1 MTLGISRPGDTP
13 NTRPAIPKRPSGS
26 LAGRRVSQG
35 EAKRTPAPPSDNS
48 IRKSISRFFSGLSEK
63 FASLKASVIR
73 LLFRDNE
80 VPTPPHAE
88 QQPSNATIHETGRD
102 TSADPTGKTTDL
114 AAKGPDDLFIPPEM
128 NFHFDNKAKE
138 SCFDILIDDP
148 QMQQHAYEVMERALS
163 NNPLHQKKDRTPNFT
178 IKSVAIEN
186 GIQIRIQQ
194 PKNIPRGGRLGELY
208 GGAIPLD
215 QYFDLVAA
223 MHLKRSEMVK
233 YLENDY
239 LIDVLI
245 SGNITVSKDSGQ
257 IFPSND
263 KFKAFNE
270 AAILCYYLAKIGKDR
285 LASQLF
291 VDLKYNTDWQKVS
304 DCDKQINIVKVLESD
319 LSRLKVDIP
328 QVSGEK
334 ERELPAP
341 LRPQ

>member
-1 MTLGISRPGDTP
+1 
-13 NTRPAIPKRPSGS
+13 
-26 LAGRRVSQG
+26 
-35 EAKRTPAPPSDNS
+35 
-48 IRKSISRFFSGLSEK
+48 
-63 FASLKASVIR
+63 
-73 LLFRDNE
+73 
-80 VPTPPHAE
+80 
-88 QQPSNATIHETGRD
+88 
-102 TSADPTGKTTDL
+102 
-114 AAKGPDDLFIPPEM
+114 
-128 NFHFDNKAKE
+128 
-138 SCFDILIDDP
+138 
-148 QMQQHAYEVMERALS
+148 MERALS
-163 NNPLHQKKDRTPNFT
+163 NNPKHQRKDRKPNFT
-178 IKSVAIEN
+178 IKSVPIEN

-194 PKNIPRGGRLGELY
+194 PKNIPPGGRLGELY
-208 GGAIPLD
+208 GGAILLD

-239 LIDVLI
+239 LINVLI

-319 LSRLKVDIP
+319 LSRLEVKIP
-328 QVSGEK
+328 AVEGSW
-334 ERELPAP
+334 LPPP
-341 LRPQ
+341 LRSQ

>member
-1 MTLGISRPGDTP
+1 MTLRTSRSSGDYATVQARSP
-13 NTRPAIPKRPSGS
+13 ENPSGK
-26 LAGRRVSQG
+26 LGDRTVSQG
-35 EAKRTPAPPSDNS
+35 KAERTPAPPSDNN

-88 QQPSNATIHETGRD
+88 QQASDAAIHETGRA
-102 TSADPTGKTTDL
+102 TSAPTGKTTDL